1 MVIQESIDTV
11 EEGARELA
19 SVPML
24 LGVAAVLSSGAVI
37 SSYMGLFGSRSQL
50 VRNVGLGVF
59 ASALVGY
66 AARGDA
72 LFEGEMSRGV
82 QAFSGT
88 LGLLAF
94 AQLIRNVR
102 SDGFMA
108 EGDPSDIVFPDGDG
122 SVIGQTTATTTTDP
136 LGQQAGAST
145 PNNLLQDQLDYRR
158 EYEVVDYRDLGQY
171 NPLDSHRADI
181 GHAPPVWMAESV
193 PTITQNPMI
202 VEAAS
207 LDKTGKSA
215 DPFNAYIMPSIMMNS
230 AGMSGHGV
238 IENFG
243 AEHGRMGNHLN
254 GSMGNGSVM
263 GQ

>member
-1 MVIQESIDTV
+1 MVIQESLDTV

-94 AQLIRNVR
+94 AQLIRNIR
-102 SDGFMA
+102 
-108 EGDPSDIVFPDGDG
+108 
-122 SVIGQTTATTTTDP
+122 
-136 LGQQAGAST
+136 
-145 PNNLLQDQLDYRR
+145 
-158 EYEVVDYRDLGQY
+158 
-171 NPLDSHRADI
+171 
-181 GHAPPVWMAESV
+181 
-193 PTITQNPMI
+193 
-202 VEAAS
+202 
-207 LDKTGKSA
+207 
-215 DPFNAYIMPSIMMNS
+215 
-230 AGMSGHGV
+230 
-238 IENFG
+238 
-243 AEHGRMGNHLN
+243 
-254 GSMGNGSVM
+254 
-263 GQ
+263 

>member
-50 VRNVGLGVF
+50 VRNIGLGVF

-66 AARGDA
+66 AARGDGM
-72 LFEGEMSRGV
+72 FEGEMSRGV

-88 LGLLAF
+88 LGLLSF
-94 AQLIRNVR
+94 AQLIRNIR

-108 EGDPSDIVFPDGDG
+108 EGDPSDLVFPTGDG
-122 SVIGQTTATTTTDP
+122 SVIGQTTMTTTTDP

-181 GHAPPVWMAESV
+181 GHAPPVWMAETV
-193 PTITQNPMI
+193 PTITQNPM
-202 VEAAS
+202 VVDAS
-207 LDKTGKSA
+207 NLDVTGKSA
-215 DPFNAYIMPSIMMNS
+215 DVFNTWILPSVMRNS
-230 AGMSGHGV
+230 AGNSGRG
-238 IENFG
+238 IIQNFG
-243 AEHGRMGNHLN
+243 AEHGRKGNHVQGAVGY
-254 GSMGNGSVM
+254 GSIM

>member
-1 MVIQESIDTV
+1 MVIQESLDTV

-94 AQLIRNVR
+94 AQLIRNIR

-108 EGDPSDIVFPDGDG
+108 EGDPTDIVFPDGDG

-145 PNNLLQDQLDYRR
+145 PNNLLQDQIDYRR

-171 NPLDSHRADI
+171 NPLDSHRACLLYTSD
-181 GHAPPVWMAESV
+181 
-193 PTITQNPMI
+193 
-202 VEAAS
+202 AA
-207 LDKTGKSA
+207 D
-215 DPFNAYIMPSIMMNS
+215 
-230 AGMSGHGV
+230 
-238 IENFG
+238 E
-243 AEHGRMGNHLN
+243 
-254 GSMGNGSVM
+254 
-263 GQ
+263 

>member
-1 MVIQESIDTV
+1 MVVKESIDTV

-66 AARGDA
+66 AARGDT

-94 AQLIRNVR
+94 TQLIR
-102 SDGFMA
+102 SIHSEGFMA
-108 EGDPSDIVFPDGDG
+108 EGDPSDIVYPDGDG
-122 SVIGQTTATTTTDP
+122 SVIGQTTTTTTTDP

-145 PNNLLQDQLDYRR
+145 PNNLLQDQLDYRH

-181 GHAPPVWMAESV
+181 GHAPPVWMAETV
-193 PTITQNPMI
+193 PTIRQDPM
-202 VEAAS
+202 VVDAS
-207 LDKTGKSA
+207 NLDVTGKSA
-215 DPFNAYIMPSIMMNS
+215 DVFNSWILPTVMRNS
-230 AGMSGHGV
+230 AGNSGHGV
-238 IENFG
+238 IQNFG
-243 AEHGRMGNHLN
+243 AEYGRKGNHVQGAVGY
-254 GSMGNGSVM
+254 GSIM

>member
-66 AARGDA
+66 AARGDGM
-72 LFEGEMSRGV
+72 FEGEMSRGV

-94 AQLIRNVR
+94 AQLIRNIR

-108 EGDPSDIVFPDGDG
+108 EGDPSDLVFPTGDG
-122 SVIGQTTATTTTDP
+122 SVIGQTTMTTTTI
-136 LGQQAGAST
+136 
-145 PNNLLQDQLDYRR
+145 
-158 EYEVVDYRDLGQY
+158 VV
-171 NPLDSHRADI
+171 
-181 GHAPPVWMAESV
+181 
-193 PTITQNPMI
+193 
-202 VEAAS
+202 
-207 LDKTGKSA
+207 
-215 DPFNAYIMPSIMMNS
+215 
-230 AGMSGHGV
+230 
-238 IENFG
+238 
-243 AEHGRMGNHLN
+243 
-254 GSMGNGSVM
+254 
-263 GQ
+263 

>member
-1 MVIQESIDTV
+1 MVIQESLDTV

-94 AQLIRNVR
+94 AQLIRNIR

-108 EGDPSDIVFPDGDG
+108 EGDRS
-122 SVIGQTTATTTTDP
+122 
-136 LGQQAGAST
+136 
-145 PNNLLQDQLDYRR
+145 
-158 EYEVVDYRDLGQY
+158 
-171 NPLDSHRADI
+171 
-181 GHAPPVWMAESV
+181 
-193 PTITQNPMI
+193 
-202 VEAAS
+202 
-207 LDKTGKSA
+207 
-215 DPFNAYIMPSIMMNS
+215 
-230 AGMSGHGV
+230 
-238 IENFG
+238 
-243 AEHGRMGNHLN
+243 
-254 GSMGNGSVM
+254 
-263 GQ
+263 

>member
-11 EEGARELA
+11 EDGARELA

-24 LGVAAVLSSGAVI
+24 LGVAAVLSSGAII
-37 SSYMGLFGSRSQL
+37 SSYMGLFGSRSNL

-66 AARGDA
+66 AARGDT

-94 AQLIRNVR
+94 AQLLRNIR
-102 SDGFMA
+102 SHGFLA
-108 EGDPSDIVFPDGDG
+108 EGDISDIVYPSGDG
-122 SVIGQTTATTTTDP
+122 SVIGQTTSTTTTDP

-145 PNNLLQDQLDYRR
+145 PNDLFQEQIDYRH

-181 GHAPPVWMAESV
+181 GHAPPVWMAETV
-193 PTITQNPMI
+193 PTIHQNPMI
-202 VEAAS
+202 VDAAA
-207 LDKTGKSA
+207 LEPTGKSA
-215 DPFNAYIMPSIMMNS
+215 DPFASYILPSIMMNS
-230 AGMSGHGV
+230 AGYSGHGV

-243 AEHGRMGNHLN
+243 AEYGRMGNHVN
-254 GSMGNGSVM
+254 GSIGNGSVM